1 MSTGLRSFLDALRKS
16 ISLPSSVSRGCLH
29 SLACGLLPASKPSVV
44 GGVFLTLHHSDTESS
59 ASASSFKDPCDYP
72 GLPKWLSGKE
82 SACNAGD
89 MGSILGLGRSP
100 GEGNGTIH
108 PSKALTARLSW
119 QRLLGPPSSPRPWFA
134 VPGHSPCLPPGS
146 SFSGTPSEPHCLPPP
161 LADHSLTFTVHSAA
175 SSGTPALRP
184 ILT

>member
-29 SLACGLLPASKPSVV
+29 SLACGPLPASKPSVV

-59 ASASSFKDPCDYP
+59 SASASTFKDPCDYP

-89 MGSILGLGRSP
+89 VGLISWVRKIPWRRKWQPVPVFLP
-100 GEGNGTIH
+100 GKSMDRGAWWATVHGVTKDQTQLSDWA
-108 PSKALTARLSW
+108 SKHVIT
-119 QRLLGPPSSPRPWFA
+119 LGP
-134 VPGHSPCLPPGS
+134 
-146 SFSGTPSEPHCLPPP
+146 
-161 LADHSLTFTVHSAA
+161 
-175 SSGTPALRP
+175 LR
-184 ILT
+184 

>member
-1 MSTGLRSFLDALRKS
+1 MSTGLCSFLDALRKS

-89 MGSILGLGRSP
+89 VGLISWVRKIPWRRKWKPVPVFLTGKSMDRGAWWATVHEVTKDQTQLSDWA
-100 GEGNGTIH
+100 
-108 PSKALTARLSW
+108 SKHVIT
-119 QRLLGPPSSPRPWFA
+119 LGP
-134 VPGHSPCLPPGS
+134 
-146 SFSGTPSEPHCLPPP
+146 
-161 LADHSLTFTVHSAA
+161 
-175 SSGTPALRP
+175 LR
-184 ILT
+184 